1 MINYSHLKN
10 ISWKQIRY
18 VSQNFYFREIVWF
31 SNKLLT
37 KHYRWFHVKF
47 EWSINSKEKMFTT
60 FYIFSFNH
68 IFRQIVLQQNLRD
81 IYNFFQHQLQNR
93 ILWFDG
99 KINGT
104 VFKNVR
110 AVHTV
115 WKLRKFT
122 LTHFWQTFH
131 EFNVFLKK
139 SWFDEKNSVR
149 ENFAFF
155 HSALW
160 AHNVEITEIHF
171 HAILAKISWK

>member
-81 IYNFFQHQLQNR
+81 SDFLVFPLCGLQISYLFTISFSINSR
-93 ILWFDG
+93 LETIAILWFYG

-122 LTHFWQTFH
+122 LTHFWHKF
-131 EFNVFLKK
+131 
-139 SWFDEKNSVR
+139 R
-149 ENFAFF
+149 ESDGFAK
-155 HSALW
+155 
-160 AHNVEITEIHF
+160 VITKELIWRNIF
-171 HAILAKISWK
+171 RWE

>member
-81 IYNFFQHQLQNR
+81 SDFLVFPLCGLQISYLFTISFSINSGMENR
-93 ILWFDG
+93 GYARWRFDG
-99 KINGT
+99 KINRT
-104 VFKNVR
+104 IFKSLWE
-110 AVHTV
+110 A
-115 WKLRKFT
+115 
-122 LTHFWQTFH
+122 
-131 EFNVFLKK
+131 
-139 SWFDEKNSVR
+139 
-149 ENFAFF
+149 
-155 HSALW
+155 HS
-160 AHNVEITEIHF
+160 VEITEIYSNSF
-171 HAILAKISWK
+171 LAKFR